1 MMVFSRLFTP
11 LARLSGSRVLLAAAL
26 TFGSATLVGVA
37 TPSVASAQET
47 GIPVEIRVMDT
58 SGNPIATAVVRHP
71 EEQERHPVNTITG
84 AYTTDV
90 LFLPDGSEKLFVK
103 GLDLEFEV
111 SAPGFVTAN
120 VRHVVRK
127 RRNVIAVTLE
137 TMELNLLDDLEEPVI
152 QFGRDR
158 PIDGATPADPAQ

>member
-1 MMVFSRLFTP
+1 MMVSRLPIFV
-11 LARLSGSRVLLAAAL
+11 SRAAL
-26 TFGSATLVGVA
+26 AGILTLGSAAFVGVA
-37 TPSVASAQET
+37 TPSVALAQET
-47 GIPVEIRVMDT
+47 GIPVEIRVLDT

-111 SAPGFVTAN
+111 SAPGFVSAN
-120 VRHVVRK
+120 VRHIVRK

>member
-1 MMVFSRLFTP
+1 MFRHLV
-11 LARLSGSRVLLAAAL
+11 LAAAL
-26 TFGSATLVGVA
+26 SLTTVGGLVL
-37 TPSVASAQET
+37 PSVAAAQEA
-47 GIPVEIRVMDT
+47 GIPVEIRVLDPD
-58 SGNPIATAVVRHP
+58 GQAIPTAVVRHP

-90 LFLPDGSEKLFVK
+90 LFLPDGSEILFTK

-111 SAPGFVTAN
+111 SAPGFVTAT
-120 VRHVVRK
+120 VHHVVRK

-137 TMELNLLDDLEEPVI
+137 KMELNLLDDLEEPVI

-158 PIDGATPADPAQ
+158 PIDGATPSDPAQ